1 MGYTYTWK
9 VCLVI
14 PLESLVHITCTSSIW
29 QGTKGV
35 KISIIQNNWELLYHK
50 CNFKI
55 ELDAYLEEELY
66 DLITYCVQN
75 SNASDYSI
83 KENRIKE
90 IGQELFADGGVD
102 ALENMY
108 FSIEHRVREEISED
122 AKPYRS
128 LWNGISNEWNY

>member
-1 MGYTYTWK
+1 M
-9 VCLVI
+9 
-14 PLESLVHITCTSSIW
+14 
-29 QGTKGV
+29 
-35 KISIIQNNWELLYHK
+35 
-50 CNFKI
+50 
-55 ELDAYLEEELY
+55 DAYLEEELY
-66 DLITYCVQN
+66 DLITHCIQN
-75 SNASDYSI
+75 FNSSDYSI

-128 LWNGISNEWNY
+128 LWNGITKEWNY